1 VAIITLWAERPTL
14 IDIIIKTSKTRQ
26 LGTEQEGEKEREM
39 SSHFKYFISRQFTT
53 SQQYQKLE
61 EKGASDHFFT

>member
-26 LGTEQEGEKEREM
+26 LGTRTGRRERERNELT
-39 SSHFKYFISRQFTT
+39 F
-53 SQQYQKLE
+53 
-61 EKGASDHFFT
+61 